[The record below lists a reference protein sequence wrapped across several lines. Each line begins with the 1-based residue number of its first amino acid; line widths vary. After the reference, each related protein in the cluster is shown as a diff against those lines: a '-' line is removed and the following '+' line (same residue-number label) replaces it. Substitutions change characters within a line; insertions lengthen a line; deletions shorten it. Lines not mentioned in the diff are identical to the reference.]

1 MCIQT
6 VQGVQLNQLSETRCL
21 ILSSDF
27 RNLVRLCVH
36 TRVPSTCTTK
46 FSTKFS
52 GTNLVLNFCADVHV
66 GLDYTVHVL
75 EYHYDI
81 TNCVLCFSTTRVYA
95 IRYIYLGIVKYHTF
109 VRATLIRSIPRYMQ
123 MSFLIFFCPKQS
135 FSNKSMTN

>member
-36 TRVPSTCTTK
+36 TRVPNTCTTK

-52 GTNLVLNFCADVHV
+52 GTNLVLNFCVDVHV

-75 EYHYDI
+75 EYHYNI
-81 TNCVLCFSTTRVYA
+81 TNCVLCFSTTSGSD
-95 IRYIYLGIVKYHTF
+95 IRYISREISH
-109 VRATLIRSIPRYMQ
+109 
-123 MSFLIFFCPKQS
+123 FCKCNFDS
-135 FSNKSMTN
+135 VNTCTAVNEL